1 MTDVRN
7 GGFGSTTKYPLR
19 HPRSF
24 MGNTKAG
31 KCDEFINHRYL
42 LLLFLSFFQILQKA
56 FFKQAPAG
64 NLFKDHR
71 KITLML
77 PQEISLK
84 ITGEITLKV
93 FRQLLLPAH
102 SVKQC
107 QMR

>member
-1 MTDVRN
+1 MNLSITDTC
-7 GGFGSTTKYPLR
+7 FYYAL
-19 HPRSF
+19 
-24 MGNTKAG
+24 
-31 KCDEFINHRYL
+31 
-42 LLLFLSFFQILQKA
+42 A
-56 FFKQAPAG
+56 FFKFCRKPFLNRLPQEISLKTTG
-64 NLFKDHR
+64 

>member
-1 MTDVRN
+1 MMNLSITD
-7 GGFGSTTKYPLR
+7 T
-19 HPRSF
+19 
-24 MGNTKAG
+24 
-31 KCDEFINHRYL
+31 CFIVL
-42 LLLFLSFFQILQKA
+42 KLFQILQKT
-56 FFKQAPAG
+56 FSNRLPQEISLKTTG
-64 NLFKDHR
+64 